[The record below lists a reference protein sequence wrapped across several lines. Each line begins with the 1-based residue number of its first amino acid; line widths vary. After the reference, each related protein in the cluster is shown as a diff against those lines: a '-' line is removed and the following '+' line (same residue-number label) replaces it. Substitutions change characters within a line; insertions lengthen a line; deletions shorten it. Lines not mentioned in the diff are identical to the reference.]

1 MAHKNPSAKLA
12 DLPKKTSEKMRR
24 HSRLPFMKTQPDP
37 ANSSNATTM
46 VEQYVRRLDWQVS
59 ENSNMTY
66 SLQGLHNYI
75 SSEVSKSYWLK
86 KVYPESIRNAHEE
99 GDFHIHDL
107 NSLSVYCVGW
117 DLQTVLTEG
126 FCGVRGKIESKPPKH
141 FRATLGQVVNFL
153 YTLQG
158 EAAGAQAFSNFDTL
172 LAPYIRY
179 DNLTDKQI
187 NQALQEFLFNMNV
200 PTRVGF
206 QTPFTNVSL
215 DLTVPS
221 HLKDQQ
227 VVIGGKLQKETYGDF
242 QEELDRFNK
251 AFIEV
256 MSEGDARERAF
267 TFPIPTYS
275 ITRDFD
281 WDNPTLKGLW
291 ELTGKYGVPNFANFV
306 NSDMNPEDARSM
318 CCRLRIDNRELRRRG
333 GGLFGASPLTG
344 SIGVVTINLPRIGF
358 LASSEEEFFKLL
370 EQRMELAKESL
381 EIKRRVLE
389 KLTDKNLYPYTQH
402 YLRDIKKRFK
412 QYWFNHFGT
421 IGIIGMNEALLN
433 LFNTPITTPQGQAF
447 AGKTLDFMR
456 EILVRYQEETGH
468 PFNLEATPAE
478 GTSYRLAQKD
488 TTRFPSIRVANEQQ
502 YREHG
507 APPYY
512 ANSTQ
517 IPVDFTD
524 DLFEALELQDSL
536 QSKYT
541 GGTSLHF
548 YVGERISD
556 AEAVK
561 NLIRKICQQYE
572 LPFFTFSPTFSICPK
587 HGYIPNETHTC
598 PKCGETCEVYSRVV
612 GYLRPVDQWNKAKR
626 AEFSVRK
633 NFALSHEVRT

>member
-1 MAHKNPSAKLA
+1 MSHTSQTTTPS
-12 DLPKKTSEKMRR
+12 PRTIEKARR
-24 HSRLPFMKTQPDP
+24 HSRSPFMKPRPESETT
-37 ANSSNATTM
+37 SSNATM

-75 SSEVSKSYWLK
+75 SSEVSKTYWLK
-86 KVYPESIRNAHEE
+86 KVFPKAICDAHEA

-117 DLQTVLTEG
+117 DLQTLLKEG

-179 DNLTDKQI
+179 DNLTDQQI
-187 NQALQEFLFNMNV
+187 RQALQEFLFNMNV

-215 DLTVPS
+215 DLTIPG

-227 VVIGGKLQKETYGDF
+227 VVIGGKLQKETYGEF
-242 QEELDRFNK
+242 QPELDRFNK

-275 ITRDFD
+275 ITKDFD

-291 ELTGKYGVPNFANFV
+291 ELTGRYGVPNFANFV
-306 NSDMNPEDARSM
+306 NSDMEPEDARSM

-358 LASSEEEFFKLL
+358 LANSEEEFFERL
-370 EQRMELAKESL
+370 EYIMELARETL
-381 EIKRRVLE
+381 ETKRKVLE

-402 YLRDIKKRFK
+402 YLRNIKDRFK

-433 LFNTPITTPQGQAF
+433 LSNTTITTPEGQAF
-447 AGKTLDFMR
+447 AGKVLDFMR

-478 GTSYRLAQKD
+478 GTSYRLAEKD
-488 TTRFPSIRVANEQQ
+488 KRQFPSIRVANQQQ
-502 YREHG
+502 YKEHG

-548 YVGERISD
+548 YIGESITDSD
-556 AEAVK
+556 AIK
-561 NLIRKICQQYE
+561 NLIKKICQQYQ

-587 HGYIPNETHTC
+587 DGYIPNETHIC
-598 PKCGETCEVYSRVV
+598 PKCGEACEVYSRVV

-633 NFALSHEVRT
+633 NFALSNEVAAQA